1 MAKKKTSKKK
11 PARVATARTSTALGS
26 VSVEELQAEL
36 ARRNRKVSSLER
48 KREKLREQLAAV
60 EAELSAHGALS
71 ATGGIR
77 KRPKNELSLVETLQQ
92 VLKGQTLSVTEAAQA
107 ARDAG
112 YMTTAAN
119 FRTIVNQTLIRESK
133 LFKKVARGQYTAK

>member
-1 MAKKKTSKKK
+1 MAKKKTTKKK
-11 PARVATARTSTALGS
+11 AAGRTSSAALNT

-48 KREKLREQLAAV
+48 KRERLRQQLAEV

-71 ATGGIR
+71 ASGGIR
-77 KRPKNELSLVETLQQ
+77 KRPKNELSLVETLQK
-92 VLKGQTLSVTEAAQA
+92 VLKGKTMSVTDAAQA

-119 FRTIVNQTLIRESK
+119 FRTIVNQTLIRENK
-133 LFKKVARGQYTAK
+133 LFKKVSRGQYTAK